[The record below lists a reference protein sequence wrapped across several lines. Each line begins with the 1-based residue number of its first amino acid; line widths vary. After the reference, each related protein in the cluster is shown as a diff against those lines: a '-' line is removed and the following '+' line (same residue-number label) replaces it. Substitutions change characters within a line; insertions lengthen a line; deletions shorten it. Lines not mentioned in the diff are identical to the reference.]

1 MSVCNYNDKFL
12 HLLGL
17 NCMNCKLGFVF
28 IERKGV
34 KIERL
39 KLWDLNIAMTSNGYN

>member
-12 HLLGL
+12 QLLGL
-17 NCMNCKLGFVF
+17 NYMDCKLGFGF

-39 KLWDLNIAMTSNGYN
+39 KLWDWNIAMTIVG